1 MSLLT
6 IEGTYKDGQIQLA
19 ERPHLPEAEAR
30 VLVTFLPG
38 GRPGPTSTSAIKVD
52 HNREAL
58 RQRAFARMEEGLHL
72 GGSPY
77 PRREELH
84 DRFDQ

>member
-6 IEGTYKDGQIQLA
+6 IEGTYKDGKIELTEQPDWLG
-19 ERPHLPEAEAR
+19 EETP
-30 VLVTFLPG
+30 VLVTFLPRRG
-38 GRPGPTSTSAIKVD
+38 SVAVSSVESDPG
-52 HNREAL
+52 REAL

-72 GGSPY
+72 GGPPY

-84 DRFDQ
+84 DRFDK

>member
-6 IEGTYKDGQIQLA
+6 IEGTYKDGRIELA
-19 ERPHLPEAEAR
+19 EHPDWPAGEAR

-38 GRPGPTSTSAIKVD
+38 SHSGPTAEVEVD
-52 HNREAL
+52 RDREAL
-58 RQRAFARMEEGLHL
+58 RQRAFSRMEEGLHL
-72 GGSPY
+72 GGPPY

-84 DRFDQ
+84 DRFDK

>member
-6 IEGTYKDGQIQLA
+6 IEGTYKDGRIQLA
-19 ERPHLPEAEAR
+19 EHPHLLEPEVR

-38 GRPGPTSTSAIKVD
+38 GPPGPASSVEVSHD
-52 HNREAL
+52 REAL
-58 RQRAFARMEEGLHL
+58 RQRAFARMEEGLHR
-72 GGSPY
+72 GGPPY

-84 DRFDQ
+84 DRFDR

>member
-19 ERPHLPEAEAR
+19 EQPHLPEAEAR

-38 GRPGPTSTSAIKVD
+38 RHPGPTSPAEVAHD
-52 HNREAL
+52 REAL
-58 RQRAFARMEEGLHL
+58 RQRAFARMEAGLHL
-72 GGSPY
+72 GGAPY

>member
-6 IEGTYKDGQIQLA
+6 IEGTYKDGKIELA
-19 ERPHLPEAEAR
+19 EHPDWLGGETP

-38 GRPGPTSTSAIKVD
+38 TRPGATPEVEVD
-52 HNREAL
+52 HDREAL

-72 GGSPY
+72 GGPPY

-84 DRFDQ
+84 DRFDK

>member
-6 IEGTYKDGQIQLA
+6 IEGTYKDGKIELT
-19 ERPHLPEAEAR
+19 EHPDWLGEETP

-38 GRPGPTSTSAIKVD
+38 RSPGAAPKAGVD
-52 HNREAL
+52 PDREAL

-72 GGSPY
+72 GGPPY
-77 PRREELH
+77 PTREELH
-84 DRFDQ
+84 DRFDK